1 MRKLKLEELGRE
13 SVEAFKA
20 KEKVPIVLVMDN
32 VRSALNVGSAF
43 RTADGFALEKI
54 YLLGISAKPPHR
66 EIQKT
71 AIGATES
78 VEWVYYEEMEPLLED
93 LEDDAFE
100 IIPVEQAE
108 NSTQLQEFTPQ
119 KGAKYALIFGNEVN
133 GVSQKFMDK
142 ASTCLEV
149 PQFGTKHS
157 FNVSVC
163 IGIVLWDF
171 WSKLSLKIN

>member
-20 KEKVPIVLVMDN
+20 KKKVPIVLVLDN

-78 VEWVYYEEMEPLLED
+78 VEWEYFEEIEPLLKE
-93 LEDDAFE
+93 LRKNEYE
-100 IIPVEQAE
+100 ILPIEQAQ
-108 NSTQLQEFTPQ
+108 NSTQLHEFAP
-119 KGAKYALIFGNEVN
+119 KKDVKYALIFGNEVK
-133 GVSQKFMDK
+133 GVSQTFMDA
-142 ASTCLEV
+142 ASE
-149 PQFGTKHS
+149 
-157 FNVSVC
+157 
-163 IGIVLWDF
+163 
-171 WSKLSLKIN
+171 LSLIHI